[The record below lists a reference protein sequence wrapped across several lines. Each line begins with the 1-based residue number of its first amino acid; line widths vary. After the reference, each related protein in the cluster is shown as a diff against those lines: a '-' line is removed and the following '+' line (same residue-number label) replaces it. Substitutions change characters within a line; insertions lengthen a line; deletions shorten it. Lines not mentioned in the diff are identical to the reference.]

1 MKNLASILLACFAF
15 TACQQPSDGY
25 RIDGKAD
32 GFADGTVYLKSFR
45 NKMFT
50 TVDSVPLTG
59 GRFRFTGKVETPQ
72 LYAIATDGMSRPL
85 QLFIENAPMEVSLQ
99 GGGEKIEIKNSPLND
114 LFLQNQEAV
123 TEEGYNIDS
132 LVSLYPASPVSAF
145 FLYRYFT
152 YQLPLEQL
160 KAVRAKLA
168 PELDGLVYV
177 TDLDTIIGTLEKVQ
191 IGCPAPGFTLPDTEG
206 NAVSLAS
213 FKGKYVLLDFWASWC
228 PYCRKEN
235 PNLVAAYEKFND
247 KNFTVLG
254 ISLDNRKEPWLKA
267 IAHDR
272 LEWTNVSDLQYWD
285 AAVPALY
292 GIRGIPAN
300 VLVNPDGIIV
310 AKGLKGQAL
319 HEKLE
324 ELLR

>member
-1 MKNLASILLACFAF
+1 MKNLACFLLACFAF
-15 TACQQPSDGY
+15 GACQQKPDGY
-25 RIDGKAD
+25 RIDGKAT
-32 GFADGTVYLKSFR
+32 GFPDGTVYLKSFR

-59 GRFRFTGKVETPQ
+59 GQFRFTGKVERPQ

-99 GGGEKIEIKNSPLND
+99 ADGEKIEVKNSPLND
-114 LFLQNQEAV
+114 LFLQNREAV

-152 YQLPLEQL
+152 YQLPLERL

-191 IGCPAPGFTLPDTEG
+191 IGCPAPSFTLPDTAG
-206 NAVSLAS
+206 NAVSLSS
-213 FKGKYVLLDFWASWC
+213 FAGKYVLLDFWASWC

-235 PNLVAAYEKFND
+235 PNLVAAYEEFKD

-267 IAHDR
+267 IEHDR
-272 LEWTNVSDLQYWD
+272 LAWTNVSDLQHWD

-292 GIRGIPAN
+292 GVRGIPAN
-300 VLVNPDGIIV
+300 VLVSPDGIIV
-310 AKGLKGQAL
+310 AKDLKGKAL
-319 HEKLE
+319 HDKLE

>member
-1 MKNLASILLACFAF
+1 MKNLACFLLACFVLN
-15 TACQQPSDGY
+15 ACQQKTGGY
-25 RIDGKAD
+25 RIDGKAA
-32 GFADGTVYLKSFR
+32 GFADGTVYLQAFR
-45 NKMFT
+45 NKMFIP
-50 TVDSVPLTG
+50 VDSVPLTG
-59 GRFRFTGKVETPQ
+59 GQFRFTGKVAMPQ
-72 LYAIATDGMSRPL
+72 LYAITTGDMKRPL
-85 QLFIENAPMEVSLQ
+85 QLFIENTPMEVSLQ
-99 GGGEKIEIKNSPLND
+99 AGGEKIEVKNSPLND
-114 LFLQNQEAV
+114 LFLQNRDAV
-123 TEEGYNIDS
+123 TEEGYDIDS
-132 LVSLYPASPVSAF
+132 LISLYPASPVSAF

-152 YQLPLEQL
+152 YQLPLERL

-168 PELDGLVYV
+168 PELDGLVYI

-191 IGCPAPGFTLPDTEG
+191 IGCTAPEFALPDTAG

-213 FKGKYVLLDFWASWC
+213 FRGKYVLLDFWASWC

-235 PNLVAAYEKFND
+235 PNLVAAYQQFKD

-272 LEWTNVSDLQYWD
+272 LDWTNVSDLQYWD

-292 GIRGIPAN
+292 GVRGIPAN
-300 VLVNPDGIIV
+300 VLVSPDGVIV
-310 AKGLKGQAL
+310 AKDLKEEAL
-319 HEKLE
+319 HDKLE